1 MHGAV
6 TGDPEWHEILGALTA
21 DPVGREYRVLS
32 LTCRLQAPVLGHA
45 VIRYSLAGEP
55 AEDRSAA
62 NLVVDQVDHLWGL
75 GFGLGRCE
83 LSKCPVGSADVEVL
97 EADGQDV
104 TQVLFIDDED
114 PVEQLPAQGVR
125 SFVRR
130 SRAPAALWADW

>member
-55 AEDRSAA
+55 AEDRSAV
-62 NLVVDQVDHLWGL
+62 NLIFGQVDHLRGF
-75 GFGLGRCE
+75 GFGLDRCE
-83 LSKCPVGSADVEVL
+83 LPECACGRVWFK
-97 EADGQDV
+97 
-104 TQVLFIDDED
+104 
-114 PVEQLPAQGVR
+114 
-125 SFVRR
+125 
-130 SRAPAALWADW
+130 